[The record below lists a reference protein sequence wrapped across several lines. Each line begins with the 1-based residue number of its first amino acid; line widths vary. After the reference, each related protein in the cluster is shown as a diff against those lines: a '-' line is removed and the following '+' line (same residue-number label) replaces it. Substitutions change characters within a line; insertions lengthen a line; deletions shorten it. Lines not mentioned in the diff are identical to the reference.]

1 MNFETPKQPNNEK
14 EFKGSDF
21 LKKKYSDLRKSEA
34 VRLSHGTSENKES
47 NMIDTWLHSMEAFHE
62 RQRNNPESMEL
73 IQKAFHDKYVIK
85 PENVGE
91 TYFQNQERL
100 MRELGHGNV
109 EIGEQT
115 RQEAIDIIIKDQEAS
130 LDNWVN
136 YIFSKDADV
145 YPMWAKYF
153 VMRSMVKLSSYDKE
167 KKAFGNRRKDT
178 VSPFPDL
185 NREALAY
192 VIDILHKKAKQE
204 SIELDEN
211 NPELQKLIESENFGK
226 LYAYAI
232 EQVTPTEVNELMLT
246 EGEWRKYSQGS
257 DHMPLVESIQGHGTG
272 WCTAGE
278 STAKTQLQGGD
289 FHVYYSID
297 KQGNYTIPRTAIRM
311 QGSQIGEVRGIAPDQ
326 NLDPYMGKI
335 VDEKLSEFPD
345 KEKYKKKTADMNTLT
360 LIERK
365 QSKGEE
371 LTKEDLRF
379 LYELDSRI
387 EGFGYRRDPRIEELR
402 EARNIKEDLVSITG
416 FKAWEISTTEEEALS
431 GGIKF
436 HYGNLCLGDI
446 ESNAGLKLPESI
458 NGNLDLYNLKSA
470 EDLKLPKTING
481 TLNLSGLQSAED
493 LKLPETINGS
503 LNLYSLESAEGLK
516 LPETLNGDLY
526 FRSLQSAEG
535 LKLPETINGY
545 LSLSSLKS
553 AEGLILPET
562 LNGDLRLGGL
572 QSAEGLKLPETLNGG
587 LNLYNLKS
595 AEGLILPETLNGF
608 LNLSSLKS
616 AEGLILPETLN
627 GDLRLGGLKSA
638 EGLELPETLN
648 GEVYLQTLKDK
659 EKERLRRKYP
669 DIRIV

>member
-1 MNFETPKQPNNEK
+1 
-14 EFKGSDF
+14 
-21 LKKKYSDLRKSEA
+21 
-34 VRLSHGTSENKES
+34 
-47 NMIDTWLHSMEAFHE
+47 MIDTWLHSMEAFHE

-73 IQKAFHDKYVIK
+73 IRKAFHDEYVIK

-109 EIGEQT
+109 EITEET

-153 VMRSMVKLSSYDKE
+153 AMRSMVKLSSYDKE

-185 NREALAY
+185 NREAFAY

-311 QGSQIGEVRGIAPDQ
+311 QGSQIG
-326 NLDPYMGKI
+326 
-335 VDEKLSEFPD
+335 
-345 KEKYKKKTADMNTLT
+345 
-360 LIERK
+360 
-365 QSKGEE
+365 
-371 LTKEDLRF
+371 
-379 LYELDSRI
+379 
-387 EGFGYRRDPRIEELR
+387 
-402 EARNIKEDLVSITG
+402 
-416 FKAWEISTTEEEALS
+416 
-431 GGIKF
+431 KF
-436 HYGNLCLGDI
+436 
-446 ESNAGLKLPESI
+446 
-458 NGNLDLYNLKSA
+458 
-470 EDLKLPKTING
+470 
-481 TLNLSGLQSAED
+481 
-493 LKLPETINGS
+493 
-503 LNLYSLESAEGLK
+503 
-516 LPETLNGDLY
+516 
-526 FRSLQSAEG
+526 
-535 LKLPETINGY
+535 
-545 LSLSSLKS
+545 
-553 AEGLILPET
+553 
-562 LNGDLRLGGL
+562 
-572 QSAEGLKLPETLNGG
+572 
-587 LNLYNLKS
+587 
-595 AEGLILPETLNGF
+595 
-608 LNLSSLKS
+608 
-616 AEGLILPETLN
+616 
-627 GDLRLGGLKSA
+627 
-638 EGLELPETLN
+638 
-648 GEVYLQTLKDK
+648 VYCS
-659 EKERLRRKYP
+659 
-669 DIRIV
+669 

>member
-1 MNFETPKQPNNEK
+1 MSFETPKFE
-14 EFKGSDF
+14 GSDF

-34 VRLSHGTSENKES
+34 VRLSHETSENKES

-73 IQKAFHDKYVIK
+73 IRKAFHDEYVIK

-109 EIGEQT
+109 EITEET

-153 VMRSMVKLSSYDKE
+153 AMRSMVKLSSYDKE

-595 AEGLILPETLNGF
+595 AEGLILPETLNG
-608 LNLSSLKS
+608 
-616 AEGLILPETLN
+616 
-627 GDLRLGGLKSA
+627 DLRLGGLKSA

>member
-1 MNFETPKQPNNEK
+1 MSFETP
-14 EFKGSDF
+14 EFEGSDF

-34 VRLSHGTSENKES
+34 VRLSHETSENKES

-73 IQKAFHDKYVIK
+73 IRKAFHDEYVIK

-109 EIGEQT
+109 EITEET

-153 VMRSMVKLSSYDKE
+153 AMRSMVKLSSYDKE

-371 LTKEDLRF
+371 LTKEDLSF

-416 FKAWEISTTEEEALS
+416 FKAWEISTEEEEALS

-436 HYGNLCLGDI
+436 HYGDLDLGHL
-446 ESNAGLKLPESI
+446 EFAVGLEFPETI
-458 NGNLDLYNLKSA
+458 NGNLDLGSLESA
-470 EDLKLPKTING
+470 EGLKLPKTLNGDLNLCSLQSAEGLELPKTING
-481 TLNLSGLQSAED
+481 SLNLFGLQSAKGLKLPENINGLDLGNLESAED
-493 LKLPETINGS
+493 LKLPETINGY
-503 LNLYSLESAEGLK
+503 LNL
-516 LPETLNGDLY
+516 
-526 FRSLQSAEG
+526 FSLQSAEG
-535 LKLPETINGY
+535 LKLPKTLNGNLGLHSLESPKDLKLPETINGN
-545 LSLSSLKS
+545 
-553 AEGLILPET
+553 
-562 LNGDLRLGGL
+562 LNLGNL
-572 QSAEGLKLPETLNGG
+572 QSAEGLKLP
-587 LNLYNLKS
+587 K
-595 AEGLILPETLNGF
+595 
-608 LNLSSLKS
+608 
-616 AEGLILPETLN
+616 TLN
-627 GDLRLGGLKSA
+627 GDL
-638 EGLELPETLN
+638 
-648 GEVYLQTLKDK
+648 YLRSLKDD
-659 EKERLRRKYP
+659 EKEELRRKYP
-669 DIRIV
+669 DIKIS

>member
-1 MNFETPKQPNNEK
+1 MSFETPKFE
-14 EFKGSDF
+14 GSDF

-34 VRLSHGTSENKES
+34 VRLSHETSENKES

-73 IQKAFHDKYVIK
+73 IRKAFHDEYVIK

-115 RQEAIDIIIKDQEAS
+115 RQEGINIIIKDQEAS

-153 VMRSMVKLSSYDKE
+153 AMRSMVKLSSYDKE

-311 QGSQIGEVRGIAPDQ
+311 EGSQIGEVRGIAPDQ

-371 LTKEDLRF
+371 LTKEELSF

-402 EARNIKEDLVSITG
+402 ETRNIKEDLVSITG

-431 GGIKF
+431 GGIKL
-436 HYGNLCLGDI
+436 HYGNLYLGDI
-446 ESNAGLKLPESI
+446 ESN
-458 NGNLDLYNLKSA
+458 
-470 EDLKLPKTING
+470 
-481 TLNLSGLQSAED
+481 ED
-493 LKLPETINGS
+493 LKLPETMSGN
-503 LNLYSLESAEGLK
+503 LDLYSLK
-516 LPETLNGDLY
+516 
-526 FRSLQSAEG
+526 SAEG

-545 LSLSSLKS
+545 LNLRNLQFVGGLKLPETINGSLDLRNLKS
-553 AEGLILPET
+553 AEGLKLPET
-562 LNGDLRLGGL
+562 INGNLYLGSLESAKGL
-572 QSAEGLKLPETLNGG
+572 KLPENINGHLSLANIQSAEGLKLPETINGS
-587 LNLYNLKS
+587 LDLRNLKS
-595 AEGLILPETLNGF
+595 AEGLKLPETINGN
-608 LNLSSLKS
+608 LNLGSLES
-616 AEGLILPETLN
+616 AKGLKLPKTINGDLYLNRLSRSAKGLEFPETLN
-627 GDLRLGGLKSA
+627 GDL
-638 EGLELPETLN
+638 
-648 GEVYLQTLKDK
+648 YL
-659 EKERLRRKYP
+659 RSLR
-669 DIRIV
+669 IRRRPKASQNHKWRSLS

>member
-1 MNFETPKQPNNEK
+1 MNFETPK
-14 EFKGSDF
+14 FKGSDF

-34 VRLSHGTSENKES
+34 VRLSHETSENKES

-73 IQKAFHDKYVIK
+73 IRKAFHDEYVIK

-109 EIGEQT
+109 EITEET

-153 VMRSMVKLSSYDKE
+153 AMRSMVKLSSYDKE

-185 NREALAY
+185 NREAFAY

-289 FHVYYSID
+289 FYVYYSID

-371 LTKEDLRF
+371 LTKEDLSF

-436 HYGNLCLGDI
+436 HYRDLDLGHL
-446 ESNAGLKLPESI
+446 ESAEGLELPETINGSLDLYMLESAKGLKLPENI
-458 NGNLDLYNLKSA
+458 NGLDLGNLESP
-470 EDLKLPKTING
+470 EG
-481 TLNLSGLQSAED
+481 
-493 LKLPETINGS
+493 LKLPETINGN
-503 LNLYSLESAEGLK
+503 LNLGNLE
-516 LPETLNGDLY
+516 
-526 FRSLQSAEG
+526 FAEG
-535 LKLPETINGY
+535 LKLPETINGDLY
-545 LSLSSLKS
+545 LGNLEFAEGLKLPETINGNLDLSNLES
-553 AEGLILPET
+553 AEGLKLPKTLNGNLGLHSLESPKDLKLPET
-562 LNGDLRLGGL
+562 INGNLNLGNL
-572 QSAEGLKLPETLNGG
+572 QSAEGLKLP
-587 LNLYNLKS
+587 K
-595 AEGLILPETLNGF
+595 
-608 LNLSSLKS
+608 
-616 AEGLILPETLN
+616 TLN
-627 GDLRLGGLKSA
+627 GDL
-638 EGLELPETLN
+638 
-648 GEVYLQTLKDK
+648 YLRSLKDD
-659 EKERLRRKYP
+659 EKEELRRKYP
-669 DIRIV
+669 DIKIS

>member
-1 MNFETPKQPNNEK
+1 
-14 EFKGSDF
+14 
-21 LKKKYSDLRKSEA
+21 
-34 VRLSHGTSENKES
+34 
-47 NMIDTWLHSMEAFHE
+47 
-62 RQRNNPESMEL
+62 
-73 IQKAFHDKYVIK
+73 
-85 PENVGE
+85 
-91 TYFQNQERL
+91 
-100 MRELGHGNV
+100 
-109 EIGEQT
+109 
-115 RQEAIDIIIKDQEAS
+115 
-130 LDNWVN
+130 
-136 YIFSKDADV
+136 
-145 YPMWAKYF
+145 MWAKYF
-153 VMRSMVKLSSYDKE
+153 VIRSMVKLSSYDKE

-371 LTKEDLRF
+371 LTKEDLSF

-416 FKAWEISTTEEEALS
+416 FKAWEISTEEEEALS

-436 HYGNLCLGDI
+436 HYGDLDLGHL
-446 ESNAGLKLPESI
+446 EFAVGLEFPETI
-458 NGNLDLYNLKSA
+458 NGNLDLGSLESA
-470 EDLKLPKTING
+470 EGLKLPKTLNGDLNLCSLQSAEGLELPKTING
-481 TLNLSGLQSAED
+481 SLNLFGLQSAKGLKLPENINGLDLGNLESAED
-493 LKLPETINGS
+493 LKLPETINGY
-503 LNLYSLESAEGLK
+503 LNL
-516 LPETLNGDLY
+516 
-526 FRSLQSAEG
+526 FSLQSAEG
-535 LKLPETINGY
+535 LKLPETINGDLY
-545 LSLSSLKS
+545 LRSLK
-553 AEGLILPET
+553 
-562 LNGDLRLGGL
+562 D
-572 QSAEGLKLPETLNGG
+572 
-587 LNLYNLKS
+587 
-595 AEGLILPETLNGF
+595 
-608 LNLSSLKS
+608 
-616 AEGLILPETLN
+616 
-627 GDLRLGGLKSA
+627 D
-638 EGLELPETLN
+638 
-648 GEVYLQTLKDK
+648 
-659 EKERLRRKYP
+659 EKEELRRKYP
-669 DIRIV
+669 DIKIS

>member
-1 MNFETPKQPNNEK
+1 MSFETPK
-14 EFKGSDF
+14 FKGSDF

-34 VRLSHGTSENKES
+34 VRLSHETSENKES

-73 IQKAFHDKYVIK
+73 IRKAFHDEYVIK

-115 RQEAIDIIIKDQEAS
+115 RQEGINIIIKDQEAS

-153 VMRSMVKLSSYDKE
+153 VIRSMVKLSSYDKE

-246 EGEWRKYSQGS
+246 EGEWRKYPQGS
-257 DHMPLVESIQGHGTG
+257 DHLPLVESIQGHGTG